1 VSSLG
6 RFVLLIWLFVV
17 LIINSSYTASLTSIL
32 TVQQLST
39 GIQGLDGLLASADPI
54 GYQVGS
60 FAKSYMMQE
69 LNVPESRL
77 KELNIDQ
84 YANSLRLG
92 PHNGGVAAIVDELP
106 YVDLF
111 LSTNCQ
117 FKTVGQEFT
126 KSGWG
131 FVRCTDFFSCIH
143 PWLCFLLNRSIDGC
157 ITGVPAGLASGG
169 GPVDGDPDTVG
180 ER

>member
-1 VSSLG
+1 M
-6 RFVLLIWLFVV
+6 FVV

-39 GIQGLDGLLASADPI
+39 GIQGLDSLLSSDQPI

-69 LNVPESRL
+69 LGVHESRL
-77 KELNIDQ
+77 RELAISD
-84 YANSLRLG
+84 YAASLQRG
-92 PHNGGVAAIVDELP
+92 SVAAIVDELP
-106 YVDLF
+106 YVELF

-126 KSGWG
+126 KGGWG
-131 FVRCTDFFSCIH
+131 FVSPSQFCFFS
-143 PWLCFLLNRSIDGC
+143 LN
-157 ITGVPAGLASGG
+157 
-169 GPVDGDPDTVG
+169 
-180 ER
+180 